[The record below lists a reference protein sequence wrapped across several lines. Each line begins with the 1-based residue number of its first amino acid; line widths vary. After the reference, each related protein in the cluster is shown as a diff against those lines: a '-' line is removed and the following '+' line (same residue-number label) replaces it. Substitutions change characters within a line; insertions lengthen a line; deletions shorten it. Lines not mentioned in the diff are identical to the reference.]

1 MGYAKHI
8 NFISFQCI
16 SALTPWTGGSL
27 RPPAPPSY
35 LSTSCPL
42 QHSSHPTNSLLNST
56 CYFFILH
63 LHPPGSLPTSRAPY
77 PSGSSHLLSSQL
89 YSSLPHLL
97 SSQPHSL
104 HSCPLAIPSPLF
116 PPSAPWYSS
125 GSLSPGL
132 PTSGPLPTFM
142 APYPPGSPP
151 YSLGSLVPSGPL
163 IHSPPPLRRSPAPPL
178 PFHYL
183 R

>member
-56 CYFFILH
+56 ATFSFSTCTPWLPPYL
-63 LHPPGSLPTSRAPY
+63 PGSLPL
-77 PSGSSHLLSSQL
+77 GLLPPALFST
-89 YSSLPHLL
+89 LL
-97 SSQPHSL
+97 L
-104 HSCPLAIPSPLF
+104 TPSPALF
-116 PPSAPWYSS
+116 STPLPPLLPSRYPFTLVPSAPWYSS
-125 GSLSPGL
+125 CSLSPGL